1 MNEESELNPP
11 KDVYNSRTD
20 RDRRA
25 RPLGRSA
32 GSKTLRPAHGSD
44 PRAPHAEVEQPRE
57 LRDLLVRELDDF
69 LAGYVTGLILFGILL
84 VALFLAGVFVG
95 N

>member
-1 MNEESELNPP
+1 MINMELNI
-11 KDVYNSRTD
+11 T
-20 RDRRA
+20 
-25 RPLGRSA
+25 RPCPTSGPA

-44 PRAPHAEVEQPRE
+44 PRAPHTEVEQPRE
-57 LRDLLVRELDDF
+57 LRDLLVREMDDF

-84 VALFLAGVFVG
+84 VAFFLAGVFVG